1 MKALILSCNTGQ
13 GHNTAGRAVLEAL
26 ALRGVAAE
34 MRDALAFGGH
44 KTSSYVS
51 GGYITIAQR
60 APQLFGQMYR
70 VGATISNPRVKSPVY
85 FANTLYAAKLRDYII
100 SNGVDT
106 VICPH
111 LFPAEAVTFLRRRQG
126 LRVRC
131 YGVATD
137 YTCTPFWEETDVDLF
152 FIPHERL
159 RAEYERKGFPP
170 ERLMVTGIPVSRAFR
185 GRADRAEARRTLGLP
200 QDKRLYLLMSGSMG
214 FGDVPDIAGDIVRL
228 GGEDAIVL
236 VLTGHN
242 ERLTRRLRERF
253 GGDGRVRPVGYTT
266 QVALYMDACDVTLT
280 KPGGLTSTEAAV
292 KNVPFVHTA
301 PIPGCET
308 ENQRFFGELGVALP
322 TTTPLE
328 SAQAALLL
336 GADEALRERMLA
348 CQRAQINARAADD
361 IVDEMLRRERAGE

>member
-26 ALRGVAAE
+26 LARGIDAE
-34 MRDALAFGGH
+34 MKDTLAFGGQ

-51 GGYITIAQR
+51 GSYISITQHVPR
-60 APQLFGQMYR
+60 LFGQMYR
-70 VGATISNPRVKSPVY
+70 AGATISNPYIKSPVY
-85 FANTLYAAKLRDYII
+85 FANKLYADKLCDYIAQQGI
-100 SNGVDT
+100 DT
-106 VICPH
+106 VVCPH
-111 LFPAEAVTFLRRRQG
+111 LFPAEALTYLRGKQG
-126 LRVRC
+126 LKVRC

-159 RAEYERKGFPP
+159 RAEYEKKGFAP
-170 ERLMVTGIPVSRAFR
+170 ERLMVTGIPVSRVFR
-185 GRADRAEARRTLGLP
+185 EKVDMATARKQLELPKEGRLF
-200 QDKRLYLLMSGSMG
+200 LLMSGSMG
-214 FGDVPDIAGDIVRL
+214 FGDVPDIVARLLALGD
-228 GGEDAIVL
+228 DAMRVL

-242 ERLTRRLRERF
+242 DRMTRVLKQRF
-253 GGDGRVRPVGYTT
+253 GEDARVLPVGYTK

-322 TTTPLE
+322 TKTPLE

-336 GADEALRERMLA
+336 CADGELRSRQLK
-348 CQRAQINARAADD
+348 CQREQINARAADD
-361 IVDEMLRRERAGE
+361 IVDAMLARQ